1 MTNAEAWKPY
11 SEFTKAASENSRKL
25 ALSGVALAWSLK
37 AGNSVFPP
45 GATIA
50 LIFLVLF
57 FLCDLLQYYLGAFL
71 NRRWV
76 RSREIELFKGTGS
89 IEGDYQRPTSVD
101 VPATAL
107 FHLKIVSLAVAFVS
121 LGITIFSTVKF

>member
-11 SEFTKAASENSRKL
+11 GEFTKAASDNSRKL

-37 AGNSVFPP
+37 AHDFVFPS
-45 GATIA
+45 GATIG
-50 LIFLVLF
+50 LIFLVVF
-57 FLCDLLQYYLGAFL
+57 FLCDLLQYYLGALL

-76 RSREIELFKGTGS
+76 RSRETELFNSTAS

-101 VPATAL
+101 VPATVL
-107 FHLKIVSLAVAFVS
+107 FHLKIVSLAVAFVA
-121 LGITIFSTVKF
+121 LGIAIFTR